1 MKIAFFVWEY
11 QPRIVGG
18 LGIYA
23 TELTKKYKE
32 LGHEVTVFTV
42 NDGSLP
48 AHEEIDGVE
57 VNRPFTIKNDPTFPL
72 LMREDLRSWGES
84 IKLFE
89 GIFSYNYI
97 SASIFVNQLVKESK
111 KEFDVLAYHD
121 WLSAFSGLIIQ
132 KELGIPTCF
141 HVHSTEE
148 QRSFWGGSQTIRD
161 IEKLSAN
168 NAEKIIT
175 VSNSMKDFLLSLNYP
190 KEKVNAVWNGI
201 DANKYDPKKV
211 DKNLV
216 AKLKSEYKIKEQ
228 DRVLFFIGRLT
239 GVKGVA
245 NLVKSMP
252 SVLKDFPNTKLVIV
266 GIGEEY
272 GNVMSLSES
281 LGLGDKMVIK
291 SEWLPDKEKLA
302 HFGLADVCVFP
313 SLSEPFGI
321 VGLEGMA
328 MKKPVVVGASGIN
341 GLKEQIVPSG
351 DDRSGV
357 HVDGNKPE
365 DIAWGIKEVLKNPDE
380 AKKWGA
386 NGRMRVL
393 EDFTLDATAKKTLRI
408 YGELAK

>member
-23 TELTKKYKE
+23 TEMTKKYIE

-57 VNRPFTIKNDPTFPL
+57 VHRPFTLKHDPTFPL
-72 LMREDLRSWGES
+72 LLREDLRSWGES
-84 IKLFE
+84 ISLFE

-97 SASIFVNQLVKESK
+97 SASIFVNQLAKEAK
-111 KEFDVLAYHD
+111 REFDILAYHD
-121 WLSAFSGLIIQ
+121 WLSAFSGLTIQ

-148 QRSFWGGSQTIRD
+148 QRSFWGGSPTIRD
-161 IEKLSAN
+161 IERCSAN

-175 VSNSMKDFLLSLNYP
+175 VSNSMKDFLLFLNYP
-190 KEKVNAVWNGI
+190 KEKVNAVWNGC
-201 DANKYDPKKV
+201 DAKKYDPKKV

-216 AKLKSEYKIKEQ
+216 EKLRKEYGIREQ
-228 DRVLFFIGRLT
+228 DNVLFFIGRLT
-239 GVKGVA
+239 GVKGA
-245 NLVKSMP
+245 TNLVKAMP
-252 SVLKDFPNTKLVIV
+252 HVLKDFPDTKLIIV

-272 GNVMSLSES
+272 GNLVYLTDT
-281 LGLGDKMVIK
+281 LGLKEKIKIK
-291 SEWLPDKEKLA
+291 SEWLPDNVKLA

-328 MKKPVVVGASGIN
+328 MQKPVVVGASGIN

-351 DDRSGV
+351 EERTGV
-357 HVDGNKPE
+357 HIDGNKPE
-365 DIAWGIKEVLKNPDE
+365 DIAWGIEEVLKNPDE
-380 AKKWGA
+380 ARKWGA
-386 NGRMRVL
+386 NGRIRVL
-393 EDFTLDATAKKTLRI
+393 KDFTLDATAKRTLRI
-408 YGELAK
+408 YEEAAK